1 MELQPRNP
9 KTPLDIDIDN
19 IAYNETYEEDLEY
32 YGLREIIDPNEV
44 EDDNWNI
51 IWADEEEFPGWD
63 DEELDDLP
71 DDLFAD

>member
-44 EDDNWNI
+44 EDDNWNV
-51 IWADEEEFPGWD
+51 IWADEEEFPEWED
-63 DEELDDLP
+63 ELDDLP
-71 DDLFAD
+71 EDLFVD